1 MSESIARKV
10 QPFTIGTRLSVPVPK
25 CQEFTQSYLQNQSL
39 DNRSLQRNLNSLY
52 LSRSQV
58 CARGPCLAVTP
69 ASPEKQK
76 EEDPAAEDHLN
87 QNVASPSA
95 VSRSIKKIT
104 ISGNKEPADGRVPA
118 LPAEPP
124 GRGSVSENNN
134 NNNNVSRTSDPHLP
148 RIVGVS
154 CENNASSQFK
164 VQDTCTHLKPLWY
177 FRGSTIKGDFS
188 FCQKSLN
195 GCISFHCLVK
205 SKYMFA
211 FVSHLIKQQ
220 KCFIIHT

>member
-39 DNRSLQRNLNSLY
+39 DNCSLQRNLNSLY
-52 LSRSQV
+52 LSRPQV
-58 CARGPCLAVTP
+58 CAHGPCLAVTQ
-69 ASPEKQK
+69 ASPEKQ
-76 EEDPAAEDHLN
+76 EDRAAEDHLN

-104 ISGNKEPADGRVPA
+104 ISGNKEPADGKVPA
-118 LPAEPP
+118 GPAELPA
-124 GRGSVSENNN
+124 RGSVSENNN

-154 CENNASSQFK
+154 CENTASSQFK
-164 VQDTCTHLKPLWY
+164 VQDTCTHLKL
-177 FRGSTIKGDFS
+177 
-188 FCQKSLN
+188 
-195 GCISFHCLVK
+195 CL
-205 SKYMFA
+205 
-211 FVSHLIKQQ
+211 FVSFPLKSQFMAVFL
-220 KCFIIHT
+220 KRCEPL